1 MKSKLLVAAFSIVL
15 LSWPRTAAAVDC
27 STFGGRA
34 TTVQA
39 NVLGIVPVVL
49 SDTGNLD
56 STGGAKQAS
65 LLNASVAGL
74 LSAQDL
80 HATAIGGGSNTRA
93 ESSLANLVLNVAGN
107 TIGAD
112 FVMARANAACGTVSP
127 TVDGITEI
135 HGLVVNGQSIPV
147 SGLPNQV
154 VSLVGGGLMTINER
168 TSAVQGQIGSITTN
182 ALHLRIPAVIDA
194 VIATVFVVISGP
206 PDPFVGPPPPL
217 GDGCD
222 FITGGGWIITPTGG
236 KGTFGVSGGIR
247 HFVTF
252 GHLEYHDQSMGINVH
267 GTGVFDYGV
276 TDVDG
281 IPARF
286 IQGNAEVNGVG
297 GYTYT
302 VIVSDNGE
310 PGVGDIFMINLV
322 GPPPPVGIGEYTAGS
337 ALMGTPVM
345 TLGGGNIQLHTKCCG
360 GN

>member
-1 MKSKLLVAAFSIVL
+1 MKSKLLMAAFSMVL

-39 NVLGIVPVVL
+39 NVPGIVPVVL

-74 LSAQDL
+74 LSGQDL
-80 HATAIGGGSNTRA
+80 HATSIGGGSNTQSEA
-93 ESSLANLVLNVAGN
+93 SLAKLVLNVAGN

-112 FVMARANAACGTVSP
+112 FVMARAKAYCGTVSP

-154 VSLVGGGLMTINER
+154 VSLLGGGLMTINER

-182 ALHLRIPAVIDA
+182 ALHLRVPAVIDA
-194 VIATVFVVISGP
+194 VIATVFVVIGGP
-206 PDPFVGPPPPL
+206 PDPVIGPPPPV

-236 KGTFGVSGGIR
+236 KGTFAVSGGIR
-247 HFVTF
+247 HNVLS
-252 GHLEYHDQSMGINVH
+252 GHLEYHDQSRGINVH
-267 GTGVFDYGV
+267 GTGVFNYGPTEV
-276 TDVDG
+276 ATT
-281 IPARF
+281 RL
-286 IQGNAEVNGVG
+286 IQGTAEVNGQS
-297 GYTYT
+297 GYIYT

-310 PGVGDIFMINLV
+310 PGVGDVFTISLE
-322 GPPPPVGIGEYTAGS
+322 GPVEFSGYTAGS
-337 ALMGTPVM
+337 DLMGTPLN
-345 TLGGGNIQLHTKCCG
+345 LGGGNIQLHTKCCG
-360 GN
+360 GS

>member
-80 HATAIGGGSNTRA
+80 HATAIGGGSNTQSEA
-93 ESSLANLVLNVAGN
+93 SLAKLVLTVAGN

-112 FVMARANAACGTVSP
+112 FVMARASASCGTVSP

-135 HGLVVNGQSIPV
+135 HGLVVNGQTIPV
-147 SGLPNQV
+147 SGLPNQI

-182 ALHLRIPAVIDA
+182 ALHLRVPAVIDA
-194 VIATVFVVISGP
+194 VIATVFVVIGGP
-206 PDPFVGPPPPL
+206 PDPLIEPPPPV

-236 KGTFGVSGGIR
+236 KGTFGVSGGVR
-247 HFVTF
+247 HNVVS
-252 GHLEYHDQSMGINVH
+252 GHLEYHDQSLGINVH
-267 GTGVFDYGV
+267 GTGVSTYGPGEV
-276 TDVDG
+276 ATTRV
-281 IPARF
+281 
-286 IQGNAEVNGVG
+286 IQGTAEVNGQS
-297 GYTYT
+297 GYIYT

-310 PGVGDIFMINLV
+310 PGVGDVFTISLE
-322 GPPPPVGIGEYTAGS
+322 GPVEFNGYTAGS
-337 ALMGTPVM
+337 DLGTPLN
-345 TLGGGNIQLHTKCCG
+345 LGGGNIQLHTKCCG
-360 GN
+360 GS

>member
-39 NVLGIVPVVL
+39 NVPGIVPVVL

-74 LSAQDL
+74 LSGQDL
-80 HATAIGGGSNTRA
+80 HATSIGGGSNTQSEA
-93 ESSLANLVLNVAGN
+93 SLAKLVLNVAGN

-112 FVMARANAACGTVSP
+112 FVMARANASCGTVSP

-182 ALHLRIPAVIDA
+182 ALHLNVPGVIDA
-194 VIATVFVVISGP
+194 VIATVFVVIRGG
-206 PDPFVGPPPPL
+206 DLTVGPPPPV

-236 KGTFGVSGGIR
+236 KGTFAVSGGIR
-247 HFVTF
+247 HNVPS

-267 GTGVFDYGV
+267 GTGVLNYGV
-276 TDVDG
+276 TEVDG
-281 IPARF
+281 ISSPRF
-286 IQGNAEVNGVG
+286 IQGTAEVNGQG
-297 GYTYT
+297 GYIYT
-302 VIVSDNGE
+302 VIVSDDGE
-310 PGVGDIFMINLV
+310 PGVGDVFTISLT
-322 GPPPPVGIGEYTAGS
+322 GPPPPMGFGGYTAGS
-337 ALMGTPVM
+337 DLMATPVI

-360 GN
+360 GS